1 LDRVF
6 DNLISNAVKYT
17 RPGGSVRVSLEHK
30 NNEAWVTVA
39 DTGIGIP
46 PEAMQHMFEEFYRA
60 PNAKEFEF
68 EGTGLGLT
76 IVKDLITRF
85 GGRIAIESQPE
96 EGTSVTVTLPLVA
109 ARMASNP
116 IAEQVA

>member
-17 RPGGSVRVSLEHK
+17 RPGGSIWVAVQRED
-30 NNEAWVTVA
+30 NEAWVTVK

-46 PEAMQHMFEEFYRA
+46 QEAMQHMFEEFYRA
-60 PNAKEFEF
+60 PNAKELEF

-85 GGRIAIESQPE
+85 GGRIAIESEQDA
-96 EGTSVTVTLPLVA
+96 GTTVTLTLPLIA
-109 ARMASNP
+109 TDTRP
-116 IAEQVA
+116 IPPAEQAA